1 MIMTQLPVQATP
13 FANQQ
18 APPVQA
24 QQQQNPFG
32 MSYNS
37 FANIMEPTQLNSNA
51 HQYPSSQANYQFPP
65 QQQQTQTQST
75 DNTNTSTNASQN
87 ATSMKPS
94 NSNNNNLNSSNNN
107 INLNN
112 LNSATSNTY
121 LDQLM
126 RNAYAAQQQ
135 GEQHTLQQQQ
145 LLQQQ
150 QQLQQQNQ
158 QQQPWQQQSNLNPF
172 PSQGGQQQ
180 GQGHTMDASTGLG
193 GANSGNTG
201 IGITKQQ
208 QALFTLGSS
217 VEPVSMKEQPQESRD
232 SLDLAGW
239 KHFWDDDDDD
249 NNDDGSEKITPPA
262 PASVA
267 SPSKAKAKRKLQEQ
281 SQPHQLQQLQHVRST
296 DTDTCVCR
304 FTRQKSISQLYH
316 FFLSLTAATYG
327 LIFLPVAVSL
337 ECGICS
343 HEYSSSTQ
351 CVSASPDTLH
361 GLQCWQLSRR
371 RNE

>member
-18 APPVQA
+18 APPAQA

-135 GEQHTLQQQQ
+135 GEQHTLQQQ
-145 LLQQQ
+145 LLPLPISRH
-150 QQLQQQNQ
+150 LQRKPN
-158 QQQPWQQQSNLNPF
+158 SNRIP
-172 PSQGGQQQ
+172 
-180 GQGHTMDASTGLG
+180 
-193 GANSGNTG
+193 
-201 IGITKQQ
+201 
-208 QALFTLGSS
+208 
-217 VEPVSMKEQPQESRD
+217 
-232 SLDLAGW
+232 LA
-239 KHFWDDDDDD
+239 
-249 NNDDGSEKITPPA
+249 
-262 PASVA
+262 
-267 SPSKAKAKRKLQEQ
+267 
-281 SQPHQLQQLQHVRST
+281 
-296 DTDTCVCR
+296 
-304 FTRQKSISQLYH
+304 
-316 FFLSLTAATYG
+316 
-327 LIFLPVAVSL
+327 
-337 ECGICS
+337 
-343 HEYSSSTQ
+343 
-351 CVSASPDTLH
+351 
-361 GLQCWQLSRR
+361 
-371 RNE
+371 